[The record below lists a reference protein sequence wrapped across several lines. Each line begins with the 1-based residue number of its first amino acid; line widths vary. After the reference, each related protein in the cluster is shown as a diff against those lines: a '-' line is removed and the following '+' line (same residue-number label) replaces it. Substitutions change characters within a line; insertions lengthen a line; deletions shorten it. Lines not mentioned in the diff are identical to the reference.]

1 MSRIHPRC
9 GTNILIY
16 IVAVSLVD
24 PFIDWAP
31 WVALQFIVITEAW
44 FILGGTRFSI
54 AIGNFIQRYLT
65 TSEPG
70 RKELE
75 VAVESLNELL
85 RAERGERG
93 AAKEPVLLPTRF

>member
-1 MSRIHPRC
+1 
-9 GTNILIY
+9 
-16 IVAVSLVD
+16 
-24 PFIDWAP
+24 
-31 WVALQFIVITEAW
+31 VITEAW
-44 FILGGTRFSI
+44 FILGSTRVSI

-93 AAKEPVLLPTRF
+93 ADKEPVLLPTRF